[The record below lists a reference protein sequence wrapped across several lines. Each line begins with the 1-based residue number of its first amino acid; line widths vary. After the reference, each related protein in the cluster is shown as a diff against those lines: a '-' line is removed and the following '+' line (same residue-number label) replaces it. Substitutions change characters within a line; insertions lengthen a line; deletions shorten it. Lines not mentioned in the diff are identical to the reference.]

1 MEWKPDHKRPI
12 CPQICE
18 QMCVRVARGSLEP
31 HSRLMS
37 VRDLAVELGVNPN
50 TVQRSFEQL
59 EQQGVL
65 YSVPGTGWYVS
76 EDTVVARETVQ
87 ALLRAKTEAFFGEM
101 QGMGL
106 TEEEIKQLVKEWE
119 HE

>member
-1 MEWKPDHKRPI
+1 MSWKPDRNLPI

-18 QMCVRVARGSLEP
+18 QMCVRVANGSLQP
-31 HSRLMS
+31 QAKLVS
-37 VRDLAVELGVNPN
+37 VRELAVMLGVNPN

-76 EDTVVARETVQ
+76 EDTAAAKNAVENLKRECTASFLAEMKNLGLDIQ
-87 ALLRAKTEAFFGEM
+87 AAKEY
-101 QGMGL
+101 
-106 TEEEIKQLVKEWE
+106 VKEWE
-119 HE
+119 A